1 MRASFEKVVVPGD
14 ASWTLFHRQLDSFPF
29 IWHYHPEF
37 ELTLTLNSRGQ
48 RFIGDHIA
56 SYEDGDLVLVGPD
69 LPHTWCSR
77 ERLRADRPHE
87 ALVAWFS
94 QAWAD
99 RLTEAWPELGE
110 LRRLLTESARGVAFS
125 AEPAAAAR
133 RRLADLPALDP
144 AQRLA
149 RLIEVLVLLAGDRGR
164 RLLSSPAMATP
175 ADSSRGP
182 DRERIDRVL
191 SHLNRHY
198 REPVD
203 IAALAA
209 IAHLSPSAFHRF
221 FKRHTRMTVGD
232 YVTQL
237 RIGQACALLI
247 NTGRPVAIVADEVGY
262 PNIANFNR
270 QFRRLKRMTP
280 RAFRGSFANGRSAT
294 GNGSM

>member
-14 ASWTLFHRQLDSFPF
+14 ASWTLFHRQLDAFPF

-48 RFIGDHIA
+48 RYIGDHIA
-56 SYEDGDLVLVGPD
+56 GYEDGDLVLVGPN

-94 QAWAD
+94 QGWAD
-99 RLTEAWPELGE
+99 RLTEAWPELAE
-110 LRRLLTESARGVAFS
+110 LRRLLADSARGVAFS
-125 AEPAAAAR
+125 PGATAAAR
-133 RRLADLPALDP
+133 PLLTALPGLAPAL
-144 AQRLA
+144 RLA
-149 RLIEVLVLLAGDRGR
+149 RLIEALARLAADRER
-164 RLLSSPAMATP
+164 RLLSSPAMATS
-175 ADSSRGP
+175 AEEGRSP

-191 SHLNRHY
+191 SHLNQHY
-198 REPVD
+198 REPID

-209 IAHLSPSAFHRF
+209 LAHLSPSAFHRF

-232 YVTQL
+232 YVTRL

-247 NTGRPVAIVADEVGY
+247 NTGRPVALVADEVGY

-270 QFRRLKRMTP
+270 QFRRLKQMTP
-280 RAFRGSFANGRSAT
+280 RAFRGSFA
-294 GNGSM
+294 GSRPEEASRR